1 MKQSEIDDIELKFD
15 HLDLK
20 DNVDLEK
27 GDRKMTEDI
36 DDELSV
42 RNTPMA
48 KNSSTK
54 LPSRVSVTTATDHDI
69 PSLPLVNSTSLKL
82 PNRPGMQIALMLQ
95 T

>member
-1 MKQSEIDDIELKFD
+1 MKQSEIDDIDLKFD

-27 GDRKMTEDI
+27 GERKMTEDI

-48 KNSSTK
+48 KNSSMK
-54 LPSRVSVTTATDHDI
+54 
-69 PSLPLVNSTSLKL
+69 
-82 PNRPGMQIALMLQ
+82 
-95 T
+95 